1 MLVLTGSFVLL
12 ELLQRCNH
20 SLPHKVIHL
29 VDQTSKNA
37 PSTVSPEVKEKFT
50 HAPAKPEAPVDSVLK
65 DIATIVLSTFLLIG
79 WVAFI
84 ITYPLVRPGPF
95 PRPTCMFP
103 SFCACHLMTVRPRQT
118 QQTSIYVSFH
128 M

>member
-1 MLVLTGSFVLL
+1 MLLLIGSFVFL
-12 ELLQRCNH
+12 EMLQRCNH

-29 VDQTSKNA
+29 VDQTSGNA
-37 PSTVSPEVKEKFT
+37 PSTVSQGVEEKFA
-50 HAPAKPEAPVDSVLK
+50 HAPAKPEAPMDSVLK

-84 ITYPLVRPGPF
+84 ITYPLVRPGPS
-95 PRPTCMFP
+95 PWPTRMFP
-103 SFCACHLMTVRPRQT
+103 SFCACHLMTVRPGQT
-118 QQTSIYVSFH
+118 QQTSIYISFH